1 MIENINNVITGNRN
15 INSLPETLNNLK
27 VLVTGMLDIL
37 IILETKLDNEFPVSQ
52 FHIEG
57 YSKPCRLDRNRNGD
71 GMIVYVRK
79 DIPSR
84 MLTKRNI
91 SLTL

>member
-52 FHIEG
+52 FHIER
-57 YSKPCRLDRNRNGD
+57 YSKPCRLDRNRNGG

-79 DIPSR
+79 DIPSI